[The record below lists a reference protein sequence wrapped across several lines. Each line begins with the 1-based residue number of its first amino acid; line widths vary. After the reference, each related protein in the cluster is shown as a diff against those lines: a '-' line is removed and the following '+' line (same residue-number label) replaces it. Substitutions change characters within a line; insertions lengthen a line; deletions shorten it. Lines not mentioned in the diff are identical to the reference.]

1 MKAKPSQT
9 CSPSTSETT
18 TPRWMQKRGFPA
30 AGILG
35 LLVLVTIVLII
46 VMKLI
51 NHRLDILAQRKNGSS
66 RRSVATI
73 TTYRSRQPSPSTA
86 ISFSTTPLIP
96 RVQLQKEIITTN
108 TIVGLLNDR
117 SQEFVVD
124 IHRPDD
130 EDELSVFL
138 LQKTTQLNPKSK
150 EIGDEEDRI

>member
-1 MKAKPSQT
+1 
-9 CSPSTSETT
+9 
-18 TPRWMQKRGFPA
+18 MQKRGFPA

-138 LQKTTQLNPKSK
+138 LQ
-150 EIGDEEDRI
+150 